1 MPGLIDDHLTRLAFS
16 VYENRGIYAL
26 LIGSGLSRAA
36 EIPTGWEI
44 TLDLIR
50 RAAIAQ
56 GVEERADR
64 DWAAWYREAN
74 NGKDPD
80 YSELVGALG
89 LSPDER
95 RSILHDY
102 IEPSAEDREESRR
115 VPTDAHYAI
124 AHLVRDGYIRVI
136 VTTNFDRLLE
146 SALREQGVEPTVVAS
161 VDTLKGAEPLTH
173 TKCYLLK
180 LNGDYKDARIRNT
193 AAELSSYPPEYDTLL
208 DRIFD
213 EHGLIVC
220 GWSGEWDH
228 ALRAAITRSPARRYT
243 MFWTALGRPGMHA
256 AELIKHRDGRLVSIA
271 DANGFFT
278 GIRDRIET
286 LGRTHRRN
294 PQSVVLLVNS
304 AKRYLEKPEY
314 RIRLD
319 ELLDSEA
326 CSLLK
331 KLEGAALP
339 PHGSWSPE
347 EFRRRVNVYEAATE
361 PLARTV
367 GALGRWGDD
376 SEFGTTVNVIRSL
389 CSRAS
394 QERSGGLVP
403 WIALRSYPSVLLV
416 AAYGIGLVF
425 GKRWRTLYRLLT
437 ETIESESRQKSQRI
451 VEGLFLWSWK
461 GGDNRYWKNLEGLE
475 NRKTA
480 LSDHLCDLFLKWSES
495 FVGITPN
502 FERLYET
509 WEIINSLTYCE
520 RYDLT
525 DLQATI
531 SGFQT
536 DNTERIWMPVGRS
549 GWNLDIREQIL
560 DIIQNDDFKHNLLEA
575 GFGKGEQEF
584 LDATIGIFR
593 KFSGRMGW

>member
-1 MPGLIDDHLTRLAFS
+1 MSGLIDDHLMRLAFS
-16 VYENRGIYAL
+16 VYENRGVYAL

-50 RAAIAQ
+50 RVAMAQ

-74 NGKDPD
+74 GKDPD

-89 LSPDER
+89 SSSDER

-102 IEPSAEDREESRR
+102 IEPSVEDREEGRK
-115 VPTDAHYAI
+115 VPTEAHYAI

-146 SALREQGVEPTVVAS
+146 NALHEQGVEPTVVAS
-161 VDTLKGAEPLTH
+161 MDMLKGAEPLTH

-180 LNGDYKDARIRNT
+180 LNGDYKDARILNT
-193 AAELSSYPPEYDTLL
+193 DAELSRYPPEYDTLL

-228 ALRAAITRSPARRYT
+228 ALRAAITRIQARRYT
-243 MFWTALGRPGMHA
+243 MFWA
-256 AELIKHRDGRLVSIA
+256 AVGKPRAAAEELIKHRDGCLVSIS

-294 PQSVVLLVNS
+294 PQSMVLLVNS
-304 AKRYLEKPEY
+304 AKRYLERLEY

-319 ELLDSEA
+319 ELLESEA
-326 CSLLK
+326 RSLLK

-339 PHGSWSPE
+339 THDTWSPE
-347 EFRRRVNVYEAATE
+347 EFRRRVDVYEAATE
-361 PLARTV
+361 PLARTAGV
-367 GALGRWGDD
+367 LGRWGDD
-376 SEFGTTVNVIRSL
+376 SEFETTVEVIRSL
-389 CSRAS
+389 HSHAL
-394 QERSGGLVP
+394 QEKTGLVP
-403 WIALRSYPSVLLV
+403 WTALRSHPAALLV
-416 AAYGIGLVF
+416 AAYGIGLVS
-425 GKRWRTLYRLLT
+425 GKRWRTLHRLLT
-437 ETIESESRQKSQRI
+437 KTIESESRQKSQRI
-451 VEGLFLWSWK
+451 VEGLFLPFTEGFDDRHWQ
-461 GGDNRYWKNLEGLE
+461 NLEGLE
-475 NRKTA
+475 GYKTA
-480 LSDHLCDLFLKWSES
+480 LSDHLYNLFSEWSES
-495 FVGITPN
+495 FVGIASN
-502 FERLYET
+502 FEQLYET

-520 RYDLT
+520 RYNLIDIL
-525 DLQATI
+525 ATI
-531 SGFQT
+531 HNSKIS
-536 DNTERIWMPVGRS
+536 NTERVWMPVGRS
-549 GWNLDIREQIL
+549 GWHHQTRKRIL
-560 DIIQNDDFKHNLLEA
+560 DLVQNNGLGSDLLEA
-575 GFGKGEQEF
+575 GFVNGQPEF
-584 LDATIGIFR
+584 LDAAISVFQKIA
-593 KFSGRMGW
+593 GRME

>member
-16 VYENRGIYAL
+16 VYENRGVYAL

-50 RAAIAQ
+50 RVAIAQ
-56 GVEERADR
+56 GMEERADH
-64 DWAAWYREAN
+64 DWAAWYREA

-102 IEPSAEDREESRR
+102 IEPSAEDREESRK

-146 SALREQGVEPTVVAS
+146 NALRESGVEPTVVAS

-180 LNGDYKDARIRNT
+180 LNGDYKDARILNT
-193 AAELSSYPPEYDTLL
+193 DAELSSYPPEYDKLL

-213 EHGLIVC
+213 EHGLIVS

-243 MFWTALGRPGMHA
+243 MFWTALGQPGMYA
-256 AELIKHRDGRLVSIA
+256 EELIKHRGGCLISIA
-271 DANGFFT
+271 DADEFFT

-294 PQSVVLLVNS
+294 PQSVALLINS

-326 CSLLK
+326 QSLLK
-331 KLEGAALP
+331 KLEGAALH

-347 EFRRRVNVYEAATE
+347 EFRRRVDVYEAATE
-361 PLARTV
+361 PLARTAGV
-367 GALGRWGDD
+367 LGRWGDD
-376 SEFGTTVNVIRSL
+376 NEFETTADVIRSL
-389 CSRAS
+389 HSCAS
-394 QERSGGLVP
+394 QERSGLVH
-403 WIALRSYPSVLLV
+403 WIDLRSYPAVLLV

-425 GKRWRTLYRLLT
+425 GKRWRTLHRLLT
-437 ETIESESRQKSQRI
+437 ETIESESRQKPQRI
-451 VEGLFLWSWK
+451 VEELFLCSWE
-461 GGDNRYWKNLEGLE
+461 GGNDQGWKNLEGLE
-475 NRKTA
+475 SRKTA
-480 LSDHLCDLFLKWSES
+480 LSDHLCDLFAKWGES
-495 FVGITPN
+495 FVGIAPN

-509 WEIINSLTYCE
+509 WEVLSSLTYCE
-520 RYDLT
+520 RYDLV
-525 DLQATI
+525 DLQAALPGTATQ
-531 SGFQT
+531 S
-536 DNTERIWMPVGRS
+536 TEIIFVPVGRS
-549 GWNLDIREQIL
+549 KWHSQTRERIL
-560 DIIQNDDFKHNLLEA
+560 DIIQNDDFKHDLLEA

-593 KFSGRMGW
+593 VAAGRMGW